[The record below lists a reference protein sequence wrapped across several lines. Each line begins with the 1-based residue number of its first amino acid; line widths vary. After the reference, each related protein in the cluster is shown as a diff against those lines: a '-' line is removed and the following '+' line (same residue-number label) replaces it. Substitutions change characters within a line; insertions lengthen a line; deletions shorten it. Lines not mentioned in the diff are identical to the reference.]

1 MKRYIKTADEIQFT
15 SAMQKLIQDVVD
27 EWRKDIKEQDCESF
41 KEFCQV
47 NDYEA
52 SDIRDEIRYMV
63 DHMFGGYMYDDGT
76 VIGASDD
83 SEISYRQF
91 KKAVTDQLKEV

>member
-1 MKRYIKTADEIQFT
+1 MKRYVKAGTLQI
-15 SAMQKLIQDVVD
+15 SPAMQELIDNIVSEWKQDMLD
-27 EWRKDIKEQDCESF
+27 QDCETF

-52 SDIRDEIRYMV
+52 SDIRNEIRYMV

-76 VIGASDD
+76 VVGASDD
-83 SEISYRQF
+83 TEMPYGRF
-91 KKAVTDQLKEV
+91 KKAVVDLLK